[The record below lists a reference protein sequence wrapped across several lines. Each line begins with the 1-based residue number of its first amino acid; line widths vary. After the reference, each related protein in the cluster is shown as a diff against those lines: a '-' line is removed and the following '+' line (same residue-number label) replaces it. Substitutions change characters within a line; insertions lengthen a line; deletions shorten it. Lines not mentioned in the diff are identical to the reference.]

1 MSLDEAPGHPHNV
14 ARGTYITMD
23 GAIQPAPAPR
33 FSATPGAIQRP
44 PPAVGEH
51 TQAVLRD
58 WGLTAPEID
67 TIARRG

>member
-1 MSLDEAPGHPHNV
+1 V
-14 ARGTYITMD
+14 ARGTYVTLD
-23 GAIQPAPAPR
+23 GAVQAAPAPR

-51 TQAVLRD
+51 TLAVLSD

-67 TIARRG
+67 AIARRG